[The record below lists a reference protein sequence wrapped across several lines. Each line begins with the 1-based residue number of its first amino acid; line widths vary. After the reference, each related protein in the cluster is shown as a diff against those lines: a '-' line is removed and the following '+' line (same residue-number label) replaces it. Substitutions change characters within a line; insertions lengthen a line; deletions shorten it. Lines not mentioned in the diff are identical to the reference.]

1 MFDLPDP
8 DSTQTVA
15 DWVELEIAAGEL
27 SISRSKLISVTGNDE
42 SFVSGVW
49 RELEQRHVRY
59 ANPAFAVDS
68 ETVTKTNA
76 AVIPEYV
83 ACLLYSLYGVSEEH
97 RTDPKLFERMTAEAV
112 KNYLHGEVFIFGWP
126 VMDGQD
132 ANIGLRVKAVASAAR
147 ERFVERPAGRYK
159 DRGVD
164 IVAWKPFNDH
174 RQKEHRS
181 SQLVILSQCAAG
193 ADWRG
198 KTGQLP
204 YNSWKRY
211 IHWACN
217 PITSFAVPRVIP
229 EDLWHDISEEAG
241 ILFDRIRLINLL
253 PNGVSDAE
261 LRTALQ
267 TWVAEEIEDAKVR

>member
-8 DSTQTVA
+8 DSMHTVA
-15 DWVELEIAAGEL
+15 DWVELEIASGEA
-27 SISRSKLISVTGNDE
+27 SMARSKLVSITDGDE

-49 RELEQRHVRY
+49 RELERRQVRY
-59 ANPAFAVDS
+59 TTPIFHVGND
-68 ETVTKTNA
+68 EVTKTDA
-76 AVIPEYV
+76 LVLPEYV

-112 KNYLHGEVFIFGWP
+112 KNYIQGEAFIFGWP

-132 ANIGLRVKAVASAAR
+132 ANIGLRVKAVASQTR
-147 ERFVERPAGRYK
+147 EKFVERPAGRYK

-164 IVAWKPFNDH
+164 IIAWKPFDDH
-174 RQKEHRS
+174 RNNEYRT

-204 YNSWKRY
+204 YRSWLRY

-217 PITSFAVPRVIP
+217 PVTSFAVPRVIP
-229 EDLWHDISEEAG
+229 DDLWHDISEEAG
-241 ILFDRIRLINLL
+241 ILFDRIRLVNLL
-253 PNGVSDAE
+253 PNGVTNPE
-261 LRTALQ
+261 LRAAIE
-267 TWVAEEIEDAKVR
+267 TWIAEEIQDAKVR